1 MIEEQQAH
9 GWFPLVLLLSALAFP
24 SPAIAQVCT
33 DSAIAAHLNEMVK
46 GGAER
51 DKALDALETC
61 EAEAIPGLTLAL
73 SQPNRDIRL
82 EAIAA
87 LETLLDSSPATSAW
101 VDGAPTLTNALI
113 THLQTDIDEQVRE
126 RAATALGTVAH
137 LSENSARHQAI
148 ATALMA
154 SLVDVNQPI
163 FVHISAAYAL
173 GMVTSEADK
182 TVLALQPLLA
192 NSQVDF
198 QLREAAAWA
207 LAELNVTEPLVE
219 VLQSQVYPDTLKRS
233 VAIGLKGLEIP
244 TSEVVT
250 VLVELLQADDLA
262 LAEDA
267 LVALRTIA
275 QNAPKET
282 GTLLLPHLDALAAS
296 LARNEAVNFNDTVDL
311 LALASDRIPQ
321 ANLTQKERAAYLQ
334 TLRQGLQVL
343 ENNPNATREQQQTL
357 SRAIRSL
364 QAGNPTL
371 ERVMGQVIRVSTTTL
386 LLHGLFWL
394 GLVAVYPTS
403 PQVQAIFFWN
413 PKVRK
418 IFGLGYVGLAL
429 TWVPFLRAKLFAPFR
444 ANLLTEADL
453 ESSDSQLYFAGSDVV
468 LQGEEQRIPITE
480 AIPDLKGQIVLE
492 GESGLGKTM
501 ALKQLVRRSRRL
513 VVYLSARKCA
523 NGVIEAI
530 RDRLHGPAQDTE
542 FLQSLIY
549 CGAID
554 ICIDGLNEVTPD
566 TRAKIT
572 LFAETYFRGNIAMTA
587 QPMDWTPPVNARV
600 YQLQPLTSAQIGDF
614 LRSRQPLLSSTA
626 LLQKGQYEQAC
637 QAFVTNLSPDDLTQ
651 EAMAQT
657 LSNPMELTLVAQ
669 MIADD
674 KQPDLLNLQQ
684 QQYEVMAS
692 RYQHIN
698 LNQPFPLDS
707 FAEMAYQMRLAEGF
721 IIPADSWFKELRC
734 MAPYRM
740 VISRQL
746 LDIKGEMVTEWRFR
760 HEKIQDFFIVQT
772 FWGQGNRRPAQ
783 HLGDPR
789 FRGVYLLLAT
799 QLPFDEALQLREV
812 LIDHAV
818 ETKDHTVSDRFIKLI
833 QSRLPN

>member
-1 MIEEQQAH
+1 MKEEHQVNS
-9 GWFPLVLLLSALAFP
+9 WFSLALLLSILAVP

-33 DSAIAAHLNEMVK
+33 DSAIAIHMDQMVE
-46 GGAER
+46 GGLER
-51 DKALDALETC
+51 ENALTALESC
-61 EAEAIPGLTLAL
+61 EVGAISGLTLVL
-73 SQPNRDIRL
+73 NHTDRDIKL

-87 LETLLDSSPATSAW
+87 LETLLTGPAATSAW
-101 VDGAPTLTNALI
+101 VDESPALANALI
-113 THLQTDIDEQVRE
+113 TRLKADADEQVRE
-126 RAATALGTVAH
+126 RAAALLGTVAY
-137 LSENSARHQAI
+137 LSVDSSRHQAI
-148 ATALMA
+148 AVTLVAALE
-154 SLVDVNQPI
+154 DVNQPAS
-163 FVHISAAYAL
+163 VHVNSAYAL
-173 GMVTSEADK
+173 GQVKREADRAAL
-182 TVLALQPLLA
+182 VLSPLLTNGQA
-192 NSQVDF
+192 DF
-198 QLREAAAWA
+198 ELRSAAARA
-207 LAELNVTEPLVE
+207 LAELNVLAPLVV
-219 VLQSQVYPDTLKRS
+219 VLQSDIYPDDLKQP
-233 VAIGLKGLEIP
+233 VAIGLRGLVEP
-244 TSEVVT
+244 TSEVVA
-250 VLVELLQADDLA
+250 VLVTLLTADNDLA
-262 LAEDA
+262 AESST
-267 LVALRTIA
+267 ALRTIA
-275 QNAPKET
+275 QNAPDEI
-282 GTLLLPHLDALAAS
+282 GTLLIPHLDTLAANLANSEVVS
-296 LARNEAVNFNDTVDL
+296 LGNTVDL
-311 LALASDRIPQ
+311 LAVLSDRIPQ
-321 ANLTQKERAAYLQ
+321 ADLTQQERATSLQ

-343 ENNPNATREQQQTL
+343 ENNPNTTSEQEQAL

-413 PKVRK
+413 PRVRK

-453 ESSDSQLYFAGSDVV
+453 ESSESQLYFAGSDVIF
-468 LQGEEQRIPITE
+468 QGEGQRIPITE

-501 ALKQLVRRSRRL
+501 ALKQLVRRSHRL
-513 VVYLSARKCA
+513 VVYLSARKCV

-600 YQLQPLTSAQIGDF
+600 FQLQPLTSLQVGDF
-614 LRSRQPLLSSTA
+614 LRSRQSLLSPA
-626 LLQKGQYEQAC
+626 APLQESQYEQAC
-637 QAFVTNLSPDDLTQ
+637 QSFLANLSPDDLTQ
-651 EAMAQT
+651 EAMSQT

-669 MIADD
+669 MIADG

-684 QQYEVMAS
+684 QQYDAMAS

-698 LNQPFPLDS
+698 LNQPFPLES
-707 FAEMAYQMRLAEGF
+707 FAEMAYQMRLTDDF

-734 MAPYRM
+734 MESYRM

-746 LDIKGEMVTEWRFR
+746 SDNKGDIATEWRFR

-772 FWGQGNRRPAQ
+772 FWGQSNERPAK

-799 QLPFDEALQLREV
+799 QLPFDRALQLREM
-812 LIDHAV
+812 LISHAV
-818 ETKDHTVSDRFIKLI
+818 KTKDHTVSDRFIELI
-833 QSRLPN
+833 QTRRPE